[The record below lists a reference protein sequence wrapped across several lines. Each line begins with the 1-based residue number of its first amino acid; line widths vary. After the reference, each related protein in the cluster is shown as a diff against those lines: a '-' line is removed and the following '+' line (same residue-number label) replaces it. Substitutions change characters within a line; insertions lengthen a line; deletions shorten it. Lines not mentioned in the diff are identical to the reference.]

1 MYLNIYMYI
10 NDIFSFI
17 CYVYSISV
25 FIKHFTHRRRSVV
38 LMSFLYVM
46 MPRIVGTWENRCT
59 SLTWAAD
66 GCAGHE
72 PKYRTP
78 RMFKDLGGP
87 LDWWFL
93 TRWTVFS
100 KRRFDFFL
108 YGTHFFSNSP
118 KVTVGGRV
126 PTQSHTENENGSLC
140 WSQWNLQLMWL
151 MYVVHPLC

>member
-10 NDIFSFI
+10 NDIYSFI

-108 YGTHFFSNSP
+108 DGTHFFLIHQKWPLEEECRHNHIL
-118 KVTVGGRV
+118 KTKMARFVGV
-126 PTQSHTENENGSLC
+126 NGIYSWC
-140 WSQWNLQLMWL
+140 G
-151 MYVVHPLC
+151 